1 MTTRAFSSKVE
12 FYPLNSG
19 YIIADGSLTAR
30 IALDLFSE
38 RDEDEKVRLEPT
50 MTKEDIK
57 NYAMAFINNIGDC
70 SILNISYNS
79 SKDRTELGTFME
91 GMQEFKK
98 GENGVPKVN
107 QKEWLEEMIID
118 EIFVHPFS
126 KGFKLEDMVRA
137 IKERENAIYS
147 DLEKF
152 IEHKPGFDVLY

>member
-1 MTTRAFSSKVE
+1 
-12 FYPLNSG
+12 
-19 YIIADGSLTAR
+19 
-30 IALDLFSE
+30 
-38 RDEDEKVRLEPT
+38 
-50 MTKEDIK
+50 
-57 NYAMAFINNIGDC
+57 
-70 SILNISYNS
+70 
-79 SKDRTELGTFME
+79 ME

-98 GENGVPKVN
+98 GENGVSKVN